1 MILTAI
7 EAATTAVEESV
18 LVQFTL
24 GQLVTIILGI
34 CGGIV
39 TVSAA
44 ITVLIKTV
52 QKLKEPEKTQDARI
66 LALEEQVKKF
76 NKFFDNDNKR
86 LVELER
92 GNTVTQQAILALLS
106 HALNGNDEDS
116 LKNAKS
122 NLEQYLLNKGGT
134 EILKST
140 Q

>member
-1 MILTAI
+1 MILTAL
-7 EAATTAVEESV
+7 ETTTAAIEEEV
-18 LVQFTL
+18 LIQFTL
-24 GQLVTIILGI
+24 GQLITIILGI

-52 QKLKEPEKTQDARI
+52 QKIKEPERAQDARI
-66 LALEEQVKKF
+66 SALEKQVEKF

-86 LVELER
+86 LVELEK

-116 LKNAKS
+116 LKSAKS
-122 NLEQYLLNKGGT
+122 NLEQYLLNKSGT
-134 EILKST
+134 EVLKST
-140 Q
+140 

>member
-7 EAATTAVEESV
+7 ETTTAAVEEE
-18 LVQFTL
+18 LLIQFTL

-39 TVSAA
+39 TISAA

-52 QKLKEPEKTQDARI
+52 QKIKEPEKAQDARI

-116 LKNAKS
+116 LKSAKS

>member
-1 MILTAI
+1 MILTAL
-7 EAATTAVEESV
+7 EATTAAIEEEV
-18 LVQFTL
+18 LIQFTL
-24 GQLVTIILGI
+24 GQLITIILGI

-52 QKLKEPEKTQDARI
+52 QKIKEPERAQDARI
-66 LALEEQVKKF
+66 SALEKQVEKF

>member
-1 MILTAI
+1 MILTAL
-7 EAATTAVEESV
+7 EATTAAIEEEV
-18 LVQFTL
+18 LIQFTL
-24 GQLVTIILGI
+24 GQLITIILGI

-52 QKLKEPEKTQDARI
+52 QKIREPEKTQDARI
-66 LALEEQVKKF
+66 SALEKQVEKF

-86 LVELER
+86 LVELEK

-116 LKNAKS
+116 LKSAKS
-122 NLEQYLLNKGGT
+122 NLEQYLLNKSGT
-134 EILKST
+134 DVLKST
-140 Q
+140 

>member
-7 EAATTAVEESV
+7 EATTAAVEEE
-18 LVQFTL
+18 LLIQFTL

-39 TVSAA
+39 TISAA

-52 QKLKEPEKTQDARI
+52 QKIKEPEKAQDARI

-116 LKNAKS
+116 LKSAKS

>member
-7 EAATTAVEESV
+7 AEATTAAIEEEV
-18 LVQFTL
+18 LIQFTL
-24 GQLVTIILGI
+24 GQLITIILGI

-52 QKLKEPEKTQDARI
+52 QKIKEPERAQDARI
-66 LALEEQVKKF
+66 SALEKQVEKF

-86 LVELER
+86 LVELEK

-116 LKNAKS
+116 LKSAKS
-122 NLEQYLLNKGGT
+122 NLEQYLLNKSGT
-134 EILKST
+134 EVLKST
-140 Q
+140 

>member
-1 MILTAI
+1 MILTAL
-7 EAATTAVEESV
+7 EATTTAVEEGV

-39 TVSAA
+39 TISAA

-52 QKLKEPEKTQDARI
+52 QKLKEPEKEQNTRLDT
-66 LALEEQVKKF
+66 LEKKVKKF
-76 NKFFDNDNKR
+76 EQFFDSDNKR
-86 LVELER
+86 LIELER

-116 LKNAKS
+116 LKSAKS

-134 EILKST
+134 EILKAT